1 MAKPDSNIT
10 RVPVAVQSD
19 FMKKQASATPLQALA
34 ECIWNSLDA
43 DATKVEVE
51 IVRNALGIQSI
62 TIRDNGTGMTR
73 EKAPELFSK
82 LGDSWK
88 RRRGRTDS
96 GREMHGSEGRGRY
109 KVTVLG
115 RVSDWEV
122 TYKDDDR
129 SFKRFTIT
137 VILDDLREVQFTN
150 AVPVEAFHSGVEL
163 VITEALSD
171 FRSLQSESTPQ
182 QLTEIF
188 ATHLRR
194 YKDLTV
200 SLQGVKLDPAAAM
213 ACEPAEM
220 NLSDIEEGGKR
231 YPARLEIVEW
241 KRDTERVLYLCD
253 ERGFPMLSVD
263 TRWHVGERFFSA
275 YLRSALIRDMSDRNE
290 IGLGEMN
297 PSLAH
302 AVEEARARIK
312 DFFRAKQAKEAQTV
326 VDEWKIEN
334 VYPFPEPPVTSV
346 EKVTREVF
354 DIMATTAV
362 RFLPDFSTTNSTSRA
377 FQLRMMR
384 TAIENGSEDLQLI
397 MKEVLKLP
405 ARLHEELAHLIQDSS
420 LPAIINASRVVS
432 NRLKFLTGLNALIFD
447 KQIGSTLRERTQLHR
462 ILADNTWLFGEE
474 HHLMVDDRSLDECL
488 KQHTGARNIM
498 VPKGAVS
505 HPSKSRGIVDLM
517 FGKQRAGHRLEDLE
531 HLVVELKAPK
541 VAIGRDEIGQIE
553 GYVGAITNDSRFDT
567 TNTKWYF
574 WALSR
579 QVDDKVMRLRQ
590 IQHAEP
596 GMIITDRMS
605 SSSPEVGCACIA
617 AASKTLNPTLSRLSK
632 DRLSAGSRFSS
643 SIISP
648 TIARFR
654 STLASIGFTQ
664 SAHSNCTARSCSLAG
679 TDVCAN
685 PRAAIWLFISEQN
698 GRTAAASF
706 PSERPA
712 S

>member
-1 MAKPDSNIT
+1 MANPDSNIT

-19 FMKKQASATPLQALA
+19 FMRKQASATPLQALA

-43 DATKVEVE
+43 DATKVDVE
-51 IVRNALGIQSI
+51 IVRNVLGIQSI

-88 RRRGRTDS
+88 RQRGRTDS

-115 RVSDWEV
+115 RVSDWRV
-122 TYKDDDR
+122 TYKDDDG
-129 SFKRFTIT
+129 SFKRFAIT

-150 AVPVEAFHSGVEL
+150 AVPVDAIHSGVEL

-200 SLQGVKLDPAAAM
+200 SLQGVKLDPAAVM
-213 ACEPAEM
+213 VSEPAEM

-241 KRDTERVLYLCD
+241 KRKTERVLYLCD
-253 ERGFPMLSVD
+253 DRGFPMLSVD

-290 IGLGEMN
+290 IGIGEMN

-302 AVEEARARIK
+302 AVAEARARIK
-312 DFFRAKQAKEAQTV
+312 DFFRAKQAEEAQTV
-326 VDEWKIEN
+326 VDEWKTEK

-432 NRLKFLTGLNALIFD
+432 NRLKFLTGLNALVFD
-447 KQIGSTLRERTQLHR
+447 RQIGSTMRERTQLHR

-498 VPKGAVS
+498 VPKGAVL

-517 FGKQRAGHRLEDLE
+517 FGKQRAGHRPEDLE

-574 WALSR
+574 WVLSCH
-579 QVDDKVMRLRQ
+579 VDDKVMRLRQ
-590 IQHAEP
+590 IPHAEP
-596 GMIITDRMS
+596 GMIIKQDNIVIIVRTWAQVINESRARMKFF
-605 SSSPEVGCACIA
+605 EDNLDMTVTKADA
-617 AASKTLNPTLSRLSK
+617 LRHLRERYATLFK
-632 DRLSAGSRFSS
+632 D
-643 SIISP
+643 
-648 TIARFR
+648 
-654 STLASIGFTQ
+654 
-664 SAHSNCTARSCSLAG
+664 
-679 TDVCAN
+679 
-685 PRAAIWLFISEQN
+685 
-698 GRTAAASF
+698 TAAGAALD
-706 PSERPA
+706 ETIRGEDELENRA
-712 S
+712 GA